1 LPDADDLCSFVG
13 LIASNSLSSKLGG
26 SLMASRLTVRIA
38 LTSVLALATSGALAA
53 QTLPP
58 EKQTALDAVDQISSE
73 IHLMAMKLWDYSE
86 IALMEAQSAEFLA
99 GVLEEEGFSVQRGVA
114 DMPTAFVASWGSGS
128 PIIGVLAEYDALPG
142 IGNDPVPHRQTRADG
157 VTSGQGCGH
166 NLFGAGSV
174 GAAIAIKR
182 AMQQHGIQGT
192 VKLFGS
198 PAEETVVG
206 KVYMAKAG
214 VFDGLDGVLDWHP
227 GLETKV
233 RNQPGRALNNFNV
246 EFFGQAAHGAA
257 DPWNGRSSLDAVEM
271 MNYGVNMMREH
282 IRPTARIHY
291 VIPSA
296 GDAPNVVPEY
306 AKVWYYVREADR
318 EKVEEYYNWIL
329 KIAEGAAMATRT
341 THKVT
346 LITGVHETM
355 LNRPLQEAMQ
365 ANLEIV
371 GAPLF
376 SEEYQE
382 FALELQRSLEIE
394 EKGLDTEIKPLADE
408 PEPVSGGSTDVAE
421 VSYIAPT
428 VSVGI
433 TSAAADIPW
442 HSWATAASHGT
453 EGSIAAAEVA
463 AKVMALTGVD
473 MLIDASLLERAK
485 EFYLEKTEGKPYE
498 SPIPVDQAPPLP
510 EKTATR

>member
-1 LPDADDLCSFVG
+1 MVPRPLVLFARLTTLALLVCG
-13 LIASNSLSSKLGG
+13 QASAQSLS
-26 SLMASRLTVRIA
+26 
-38 LTSVLALATSGALAA
+38 
-53 QTLPP
+53 P
-58 EKQTALDAVDQISSE
+58 EKQTALEAVDQISAD
-73 IHLMAMKLWDYSE
+73 IHLMAMRLWDYSE
-86 IALMEAQSAEFLA
+86 IALMEAQSADFLI
-99 GVLEEEGFSVQRGVA
+99 GVLEGEGFSVQRGVA
-114 DMPTAFVASWGSGS
+114 DMPTAFVASWGSGG
-128 PIIGVLAEYDALPG
+128 PVVGVLAEYDALPG
-142 IGNDPVPHRQTRADG
+142 IGNDPVPHRQPRADG

-174 GAAIAIKR
+174 GAAIALKR
-182 AMQQHGIQGT
+182 TMERHGIAGT

-227 GLETKV
+227 SLETQV
-233 RNQPGRALNNFNV
+233 RNQPGRALNNFTV
-246 EFFGQAAHGAA
+246 EFYGQAAHGAG
-257 DPWNGRSSLDAVEM
+257 DPWNGRSALDAVEM
-271 MNYGVNMMREH
+271 MNYGVNMAREH

-318 EKVEEYYNWIL
+318 EKVKEYYDWIL

-341 THKVT
+341 TYNVT
-346 LITGVHETM
+346 LITGVHETL

-365 ANLEIV
+365 ANLELV
-371 GAPLF
+371 GAPQF
-376 SEEYQE
+376 SDEYQE
-382 FALELQRSLEIE
+382 FALALQRSLELE

-428 VSVGI
+428 VSVSV

-442 HSWATAASHGT
+442 HSWATAASHGA
-453 EGSIAAAEVA
+453 EGSVVAAEVA

-473 MLIDASLLERAK
+473 MLTDPTLLERAK
-485 EFYLEKTEGKPYE
+485 AFFDEKTEGKPYE
-498 SPIPVDQAPPLP
+498 SPIPVDQKPPLP
-510 EKTATR
+510 KTASKD